1 MKLKTKITATGT
13 SKCVIIPSIIIK
25 SLELK
30 LGEELI
36 MDIIDNKIII
46 EKKIY

>member
-1 MKLKTKITATGT
+1 MKLKAKITATGT
-13 SKCVIIPSIIIK
+13 SKCVIIPSIILK

-30 LGEELI
+30 LGEELT

-46 EKKIY
+46 EKK